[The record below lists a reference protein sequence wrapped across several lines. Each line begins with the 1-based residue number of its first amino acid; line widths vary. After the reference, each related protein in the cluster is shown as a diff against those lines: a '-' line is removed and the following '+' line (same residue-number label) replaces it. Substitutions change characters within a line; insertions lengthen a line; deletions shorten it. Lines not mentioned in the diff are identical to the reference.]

1 MRRATLWVALAAAT
15 AAFVTA
21 AHAGPDDYVHTPAVE
36 YGERELEL
44 RLGTAT
50 QSGAARQSAAA
61 LAFGYGATPW
71 WFTEVYAKFEREGGA
86 GTRFDAFEWEN
97 RFQLTE
103 PGQYFADL
111 GLLVEIERPRD
122 RAEGYELRLGPLLQ
136 RDLGAVQANFNVL
149 FERHYRAAEP
159 QVTELGYQWQLKYR
173 WRPELEL
180 GAQGFGDVGPWN
192 DWAPA
197 HAQQHA
203 LGPALFGKLHVAGR
217 QVVRYD
223 AALLFGASS
232 AAADRTLRAR
242 IEYEF

>member
-1 MRRATLWVALAAAT
+1 MRRASLWVALAAAT

-50 QSGAARQSAAA
+50 KSGEARQSAAA

-71 WFTEVYAKFEREGGA
+71 WFTEVYAKFERGGGE

-111 GLLVEIERPRD
+111 GRREAVVANDEQKLGFS
-122 RAEGYELRLGPLLQ
+122 RAGCR
-136 RDLGAVQANFNVL
+136 
-149 FERHYRAAEP
+149 
-159 QVTELGYQWQLKYR
+159 
-173 WRPELEL
+173 
-180 GAQGFGDVGPWN
+180 GDG
-192 DWAPA
+192 
-197 HAQQHA
+197 QQNSEQSGSQEHRCTP
-203 LGPALFGKLHVAGR
+203 GMISKC
-217 QVVRYD
+217 
-223 AALLFGASS
+223 
-232 AAADRTLRAR
+232 
-242 IEYEF
+242 E